1 MRKRK
6 LTSEERERLSHVFSG
21 MRADVGELRAV
32 FEKVAER
39 LRALEADERRRRA
52 RRRRLTFGLLGR

>member
-6 LTSEERERLSHVFSG
+6 LTSEERERLAQAFSG
-21 MRADVGELRAV
+21 MRSDVGELRAV
-32 FEKVAER
+32 FENVAER

-52 RRRRLTFGLLGR
+52 RFRRLTFGLLGR